1 MQTLERKIGSFLD
14 CKRLTNYTAD
24 DVGGV
29 ADAFRLAQ
37 AAGVSSAVWLIRRSA
52 KPGRTEPR

>member
-1 MQTLERKIGSFLD
+1 MMVQS
-14 CKRLTNYTAD
+14 KRLTNYTAD
-24 DVGGV
+24 DVGSV

-37 AAGVSSAVWLIRRSA
+37 AAGVGSAVWRIRRSA